1 MEINMKKLTLMGAL
15 LLFFTSSCTSGLAPT
30 QIPTE
35 TPPPPTSTLPPPT
48 FTATPAVEPSRA
60 NTSYIV
66 SDEFLQNPE
75 RGFSSEGDLDDLD
88 FNEYYE
94 DGVTLIYT
102 TVMLDEYRESD
113 IPQELLDQ
121 MNSYFDAMRSSGSGV
136 KTILRFAYND
146 GPYPNPEPD
155 ASLEQILRHIE
166 QVSPVLRTN
175 ADVIVWLEAGFVGAW
190 GEWHASTNGLDKDQ
204 QAKLQIMT
212 ALLDAMP
219 SDRSVLF
226 RYPVDIMSVFPTPL
240 TEEFAYSGSYQSRV
254 GFHNDCFLASEND
267 EKTYARDG
275 VFTFGEELSYLGQ
288 TTQFVPVGGESCA
301 PNPPRSDCPTAL
313 SEMSL
318 LHFTELGD
326 GWHPDVLASWEE
338 QGCYAE
344 IEDRMGYR
352 LSLTESTMN
361 TEASPGGILHL
372 TVNLNNDGF
381 APPINPRPVYLVLS
395 GVESFEILLPIEPRL
410 WLSGNNSFEVKVR
423 LPATLPT
430 GEYNVSLWL
439 PDPYETLQDNPRY
452 AIAFANEGVWD
463 ASTGYNLLSTL
474 KVNSDAGGNIDPT
487 ATDFEV
493 IE

>member
-1 MEINMKKLTLMGAL
+1 MKKLTLMGAL

-155 ASLEQILRHIE
+155 ASLEQILRHVE
-166 QVSPVLRTN
+166 QVAPVLRTN

-275 VFTFGEELSYLGQ
+275 VFTFGEEL
-288 TTQFVPVGGESCA
+288 C
-301 PNPPRSDCPTAL
+301 
-313 SEMSL
+313 
-318 LHFTELGD
+318 
-326 GWHPDVLASWEE
+326 
-338 QGCYAE
+338 
-344 IEDRMGYR
+344 
-352 LSLTESTMN
+352 
-361 TEASPGGILHL
+361 
-372 TVNLNNDGF
+372 
-381 APPINPRPVYLVLS
+381 
-395 GVESFEILLPIEPRL
+395 
-410 WLSGNNSFEVKVR
+410 
-423 LPATLPT
+423 
-430 GEYNVSLWL
+430 
-439 PDPYETLQDNPRY
+439 
-452 AIAFANEGVWD
+452 
-463 ASTGYNLLSTL
+463 
-474 KVNSDAGGNIDPT
+474 
-487 ATDFEV
+487 
-493 IE
+493 